1 MANLL
6 DKASIVLTPTGYS
19 EDVIHNVKPSES
31 PFGDMGLI
39 KNGTSTRVNSEGL
52 VETVASH
59 TPRIDYSK
67 GEGAIL
73 VELVGTNQLSY
84 TQTLT
89 QSSVWSIAGVYPS
102 PVSMVDPTGG
112 TSSVSNIFRY
122 SSASNA
128 GTFQSAASASTGQGV
143 GLSAWVYN
151 PDGGTQQ
158 VWIGYGNVGSGNGSF
173 HSVTNSWKRIT
184 HITTGSVQPSEF
196 HIAPAA
202 SSNLRV
208 WGCQFEKE
216 SGVGKDGKVS
226 SYMPSLGGG
235 TGTRS
240 RDNYANGGDAALIG
254 QTEGVFYFEGA
265 SLYDA
270 IAGRGMALSDGTAAN
285 RVVIYFDFASQKLR
299 GTIRDGGGANIAI
312 TGNVTDQTAF
322 NKVAFKYKSGDVA
335 LWINGTEAVTSTST
349 FSFTSDLNELAFDQ
363 GNGAVH
369 LEGFIKQVVVFKEI
383 LTDAELTALTS

>member
-6 DKASIVLTPTGYS
+6 EKSSIVLTPTGYS
-19 EDVIHNVKPSES
+19 EDAIHNVKPSSE

-39 KNGTSTRVNSEGL
+39 KNGTSTRINSQGL
-52 VETVASH
+52 VETVAAH

-73 VELVGTNQLSY
+73 VELVGTNQLRYSED
-84 TQTLT
+84 LT
-89 QSSVWSIAGVYPS
+89 QNSVWSIAGVFTS
-102 PVSMVDPTGG
+102 SVSMVDPTGG

-158 VWIGYGNVGSGNGSF
+158 VWIGYGDAGSGNGSF
-173 HSVTNSWKRIT
+173 HNVTNSWKRIT
-184 HITTGSVQPSEF
+184 HTTTGFVGASEF

-202 SSNLRV
+202 SSNLRI

-216 SGVGKDGKVS
+216 SGTGKDGKVS
-226 SYMPSLGGG
+226 SYMPSTSG

-369 LEGFIKQVVVFKEI
+369 LEGFIKQVAVFKEV
-383 LTDAELTALTS
+383 LSDAELAALTS